1 MQNPEGKMDVHPVI
15 IQEASDKDENA
26 TVSTDDHEAINRAII
41 SVDSQ
46 SSSQTTTLS
55 DPSQKLPEDSDDEM
69 YVKTFKEKEIQTD
82 ETHVLISK
90 AEYEELL
97 QKASFCVDFQGDLNK
112 ISNYFTSVFNQSP
125 EMNPNKFE
133 QICKQVGAENLFHTL
148 SAAMTS
154 GRMSEERK
162 YLAKLRSMVVIY
174 IMMYSLSQRSNWFQV
189 TLGRTL
195 QQFGI
200 NERGLE
206 SLRNLGVAAHPRT
219 VKAATKSSASFHLDN
234 VASFFQEV
242 VEKKHFLVV
251 CIDDYH
257 NIHTKRRPQTKT
269 QSQAVHMSTLL
280 VKTFPNV
287 KAISEVA
294 QTTPLLPTTPVQNDF
309 LFNLVDANMAYLT
322 QSYAATMPDWV
333 VSKYFDQEAERHRLL
348 LHDYQQ
354 TEIQEMKSM
363 DNTKLIDSLHISL
376 KSYEDLLTAFK
387 HMLSNGLE
395 IYLNH
400 FLAPLM
406 GDWPTQ
412 FFMRQLVYNL
422 GSVSLP
428 TTCKNI
434 VPLIGPLH
442 ISLNSR
448 ECVLKNFHAIFAKL
462 YSFLFGT
469 KAKLAKTPKPWRVS
483 LLLEVAYGGWTL
495 IRETILSVFCHCKDI
510 EFLTLVNLLDNYIP
524 LVLSIYS
531 IIFKSNNYTLYYK
544 SLLCCWVMFMVFR
557 RRHYDKALL
566 VALSAFMY
574 WKEND
579 HPLYRTLLEA
589 LVAFDEYP
597 VENFHSI
604 LRSSTNMTD
613 TAEQISLKAKEIDAC
628 KHELHSFKTA
638 FVPPKK
644 FNFSRKRINKLKLK
658 AAEFLT
664 QTFGVLH
671 STPGMAKLLPRTKK
685 QNKSIT
691 RWQLPNLFGNKV
703 VTNKVLPLGFTS
715 MKMPPNPEK

>member
-1 MQNPEGKMDVHPVI
+1 MDVHPVI
-15 IQEASDKDENA
+15 QEDSDDHENA
-26 TVSTDDHEAINRAII
+26 TSSTDDQDSTRAIL

-55 DPSQKLPEDSDDEM
+55 NPSQKLPEDPDDEM
-69 YVKTFKEKEIQTD
+69 SVKTFKEKETQTD
-82 ETHVLISK
+82 GTYVFISK

-97 QKASFCVDFQGDLNK
+97 KKASFCVDFQGGLNK
-112 ISNYFTSVFNQSP
+112 ISNYFTSVFNQLP
-125 EMNPNKFE
+125 EMDPNKFE

-148 SAAMTS
+148 CAAMTS

-162 YLAKLRSMVVIY
+162 HLTKLRSMVVIY

-189 TLGRTL
+189 TLARTL

-257 NIHTKRRPQTKT
+257 NIHTKHPPETKT

-280 VKTFPNV
+280 VKTFPSV
-287 KAISEVA
+287 KAVPEVA
-294 QTTPLLPTTPVQNDF
+294 QTTPLLPTTPVQNDL
-309 LFNLVDANMAYLT
+309 LFNLVDANMVDLT
-322 QSYAATMPDWV
+322 QSYATIMPDWV

-354 TEIQEMKSM
+354 TEIQEMRSM

-376 KSYEDLLTAFK
+376 KSYEDLLIVFK

-395 IYLNH
+395 IYLSH
-400 FLAPLM
+400 YLAPFM

-422 GSVSLP
+422 DRVSLP
-428 TTCKNI
+428 ATCKNV

-448 ECVLKNFHAIFAKL
+448 ECVLKNFHAIFAEL

-495 IRETILSVFCHCKDI
+495 VRETILSVFCHCKDM
-510 EFLTLVNLLDNYIP
+510 EFLTLVNLVDNYIP

-531 IIFKSNNYTLYYK
+531 IVFKSNDYTLYYK
-544 SLLCCWVMFMVFR
+544 SLLRCWVMFMVFG

-566 VALSAFMY
+566 VTLSAFMY
-574 WKEND
+574 WQENN
-579 HPLYRTLLEA
+579 HPMHHTLLEA

-597 VENFHSI
+597 VENFHSL

-613 TAEQISLKAKEIDAC
+613 TAEQISLKAKEIDAR
-628 KHELHSFKTA
+628 KHELHSFKSA

-658 AAEFLT
+658 AAKFLT
-664 QTFGVLH
+664 QKFGVLH
-671 STPGMAKLLPRTKK
+671 SNPGMAKSLPRTKK
-685 QNKSIT
+685 QSKNIT
-691 RWQLPNLFGNKV
+691 RYQLPNLFGDKV

-715 MKMPPNPEK
+715 VKMPPNPEK

>member
-1 MQNPEGKMDVHPVI
+1 MDVHPVI
-15 IQEASDKDENA
+15 QEDSDDHENA
-26 TVSTDDHEAINRAII
+26 TSSTDDQDSTRAIL

-55 DPSQKLPEDSDDEM
+55 NPSQKLPEDSDDEM
-69 YVKTFKEKEIQTD
+69 SVKTFKEKETQTD
-82 ETHVLISK
+82 GTYVFISK

-97 QKASFCVDFQGDLNK
+97 KKASFCVDFQGDLNK
-112 ISNYFTSVFNQSP
+112 ISNYFTSVFNQLP
-125 EMNPNKFE
+125 EMDPNKFE

-148 SAAMTS
+148 CAAMTS

-162 YLAKLRSMVVIY
+162 HLTKLRSMVVIY

-189 TLGRTL
+189 TLARTL

-257 NIHTKRRPQTKT
+257 NIHTKHRPERKT

-280 VKTFPNV
+280 VKTFPSV
-287 KAISEVA
+287 KAVPEVA
-294 QTTPLLPTTPVQNDF
+294 QTTPLLPTTPVQNDL
-309 LFNLVDANMAYLT
+309 LFNLVYANMADLT
-322 QSYAATMPDWV
+322 QSYATIMPDWV

-354 TEIQEMKSM
+354 TEIQEMRSM

-376 KSYEDLLTAFK
+376 KSYEDLLIVFK

-395 IYLNH
+395 IYLSH
-400 FLAPLM
+400 YLAPFM

-422 GSVSLP
+422 DRVSLP
-428 TTCKNI
+428 ATCKNV

-448 ECVLKNFHAIFAKL
+448 ECVLKNFHAIFAEL

-495 IRETILSVFCHCKDI
+495 VRETILSVFCHCKDM
-510 EFLTLVNLLDNYIP
+510 EFLTLVNLVDNYIP

-531 IIFKSNNYTLYYK
+531 IVFKSNDYTLYYK
-544 SLLCCWVMFMVFR
+544 SLLRCWVMFMVFG

-566 VALSAFMY
+566 VTLSAFMY
-574 WKEND
+574 WQENN
-579 HPLYRTLLEA
+579 HPMHHTLLEG
-589 LVAFDEYP
+589 LVAFGEYP
-597 VENFHSI
+597 VENFHSL

-613 TAEQISLKAKEIDAC
+613 TAEQISLKAKRD
-628 KHELHSFKTA
+628 
-638 FVPPKK
+638 
-644 FNFSRKRINKLKLK
+644 
-658 AAEFLT
+658 
-664 QTFGVLH
+664 
-671 STPGMAKLLPRTKK
+671 
-685 QNKSIT
+685 
-691 RWQLPNLFGNKV
+691 
-703 VTNKVLPLGFTS
+703 
-715 MKMPPNPEK
+715 